1 MWKKPKNFVEMQN
14 SIFIILQQSATVE
27 SVLHFWKV
35 ANLVV
40 TTLEFQKV
48 QHARNSSCWCKSL
61 KWWHR
66 GLEMEISQQNVR
78 GQSLVYWKTVKSMKT
93 NYCNFSRI
101 VLIFLYNPS
110 VQVVLG
116 LSANFEIFKPLLRWL
131 IGREREGGLCQS

>member
-1 MWKKPKNFVEMQN
+1 MCGKNQKNFVEMQN

-66 GLEMEISQQNVR
+66 GLEMEISQQNIR
-78 GQSLVYWKTVKSMKT
+78 GQSLVYWKTVNQWKPI
-93 NYCNFSRI
+93 I
-101 VLIFLYNPS
+101 VISPELFWFFYTT
-110 VQVVLG
+110 
-116 LSANFEIFKPLLRWL
+116 PLT
-131 IGREREGGLCQS
+131 EGLCASSIRAQCQLWNF